1 MAAIAADEIPP
12 ILSARGWTP
21 RGIDKRTWRCT
32 VGTNAGNV
40 RVVVRHA
47 GSWLYLAVIPFLEPE
62 SVKPWGAGRY
72 PARFLGRILAVNS
85 NLSMV
90 KFALD
95 DDGDLTLRVELPT
108 ESLQSREVDTAL
120 ALLATTTEQYRAP
133 IRDALLDAGR
143 AAERVSMIP
152 EVAPPMHSEPP
163 PDPDVSL
170 AETAA
175 ADAVIAVSDASL
187 AEPEEGPPALDAAAR
202 AAPIR
207 SDPPP
212 PKD

>member
-1 MAAIAADEIPP
+1 MAAIAADEIPS
-12 ILSARGWTP
+12 ILSARGWVP
-21 RGIDKRTWRCT
+21 RAIDKRTWRCT
-32 VGTNAGNV
+32 VATGAGNV

-47 GSWLYLAVIPFLEPE
+47 GSWLYLAVIPFLEPD
-62 SVKPWGAGRY
+62 SVKPWGGGKY
-72 PARFLGRILAVNS
+72 PSRFLGRILAVNS

-143 AAERVSMIP
+143 AAERASVLP
-152 EVAPPMHSEPP
+152 EVTPPTHSEPP
-163 PDPDVSL
+163 GEPDGVVGDGVLGDP
-170 AETAA
+170 
-175 ADAVIAVSDASL
+175 VIAVSDASL
-187 AEPEEGPPALDAAAR
+187 TEPEEGPLALDAAAR
-202 AAPIR
+202 TAPLR

-212 PKD
+212 PKE